1 MAFLGTSLDRVVF
14 KRLIWFGSGA
24 VSGAA
29 GSWYIK
35 RRIQEKL
42 RRFTPGGMRETAVV
56 KARQAQR
63 DAKTAVAEARR
74 LAADYRSQIRAD
86 DTTTG

>member
-1 MAFLGTSLDRVVF
+1 MF

-42 RRFTPGGMRETAVV
+42 RRFTPGGMRDHALIR
-56 KARQAQR
+56 ARQAQA
-63 DAKTAVAEARR
+63 DAKSALAEAKR

-86 DTTTG
+86 EGPKG